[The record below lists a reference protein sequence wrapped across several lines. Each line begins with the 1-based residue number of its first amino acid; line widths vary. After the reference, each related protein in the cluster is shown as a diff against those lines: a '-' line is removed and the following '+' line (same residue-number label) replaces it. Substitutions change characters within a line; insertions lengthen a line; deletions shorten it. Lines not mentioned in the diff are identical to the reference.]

1 MSEQI
6 LPIDPASGDD
16 SVGFGVDLRAADTVR
31 ASSGVR

>member
-6 LPIDPASGDD
+6 LPVDATSRGD
-16 SVGFGVDLRAADTVR
+16 SVGVGVEPRAADTVR